1 MPQIVP
7 SEFIRKCKPS
17 AFDAEPSEINLKTPA
32 PWHLRSAADNPA
44 TLYGRW
50 WHSFLEVLDW
60 RGGASAAQRLFEARL
75 PASPNPEQ
83 SVKDWAA
90 TRRNLFFES
99 ALAPFLARA
108 EVRAHREFPFSWKVN
123 DRAVLEGVIDLL
135 VIDEAVDRCLLLD
148 WKTNQSDVDK
158 LRARY
163 LPQLAAYWKAVSEI
177 TGLQIQAGL
186 YSTALGKLLIYE
198 ESELTHEWARLATLS
213 SAELR
218 SEMAARRNLI
228 TNEGPNAK

>member
-1 MPQIVP
+1 M
-7 SEFIRKCKPS
+7 K
-17 AFDAEPSEINLKTPA
+17 
-32 PWHLRSAADNPA
+32 H
-44 TLYGRW
+44 
-50 WHSFLEVLDW
+50 
-60 RGGASAAQRLFEARL
+60 
-75 PASPNPEQ
+75 
-83 SVKDWAA
+83 WAA

-108 EVRAHREFPFSWKVN
+108 EVRAHREFLFSWKVN

-218 SEMAARRNLI
+218 SEMAA
-228 TNEGPNAK
+228 NEI